1 MIFMLGNDYDYSQ
14 LSPTVQGV
22 IVSAGLQG
30 DNILTGL
37 RGYWEKSSGSAAIRN
52 TDILALHGK

>member
-1 MIFMLGNDYDYSQ
+1 MLGNDDDYSQ

-22 IVSAGLQG
+22 IMSAGLQG

-37 RGYWEKSSGSAAIRN
+37 CGYWENNNGSAAIRN
-52 TDILALHGK
+52 IDVLDLHGK